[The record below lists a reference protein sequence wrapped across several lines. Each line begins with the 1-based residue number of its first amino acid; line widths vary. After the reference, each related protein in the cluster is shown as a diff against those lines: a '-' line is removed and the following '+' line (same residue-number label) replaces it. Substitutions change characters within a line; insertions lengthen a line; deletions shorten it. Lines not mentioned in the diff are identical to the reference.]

1 MLSDSRETEMHLLC
15 PVCRGSLKHSENGRL
30 ACDVCAASS
39 AAVDEDGI
47 VRFDGCADQHHFFE
61 KQALERLDYHYRTFD
76 DAAFALMLARE
87 ALWEMDLAN
96 KSVGIARKFWWESHI
111 GKLQGKCI
119 MDFGAG
125 VNYITPYFL
134 KSGNEVVAVDI
145 CEESI
150 RYQRKILAQLSVP
163 IDKLTSVVAD
173 VEKTE
178 YEEVFDVVNVSNMLH
193 HVADKKAALE
203 KIYRSLKPGGKM
215 IIVEPNYYYP
225 PRWMIE
231 TDFLDSI
238 NFVKKYFVRN
248 DLIEQDEK
256 AVVFRELVAIIEDA
270 GFRIDFREKDR
281 NYLGYFTV
289 YWMGEGTISARII
302 YWLDQNILSRLLP
315 RIFAPFEYLIATKR

>member
-1 MLSDSRETEMHLLC
+1 
-15 PVCRGSLKHSENGRL
+15 
-30 ACDVCAASS
+30 
-39 AAVDEDGI
+39 
-47 VRFDGCADQHHFFE
+47 
-61 KQALERLDYHYRTFD
+61 
-76 DAAFALMLARE
+76 
-87 ALWEMDLAN
+87 
-96 KSVGIARKFWWESHI
+96 
-111 GKLQGKCI
+111 

-203 KIYRSLKPGGKM
+203 KIYKSLKPGGKM